1 MQLVSCWNSWVAI
14 ERTPVTIA
22 ADRTL
27 TTRAAPGHT
36 ASLSLDDEL
45 VSALTDLHK
54 LQTKA
59 SENAGTDYRDGIED
73 FDWYV
78 SGDEW
83 LP

>member
-14 ERTPVTIA
+14 ERTPVTIVM
-22 ADRTL
+22 
-27 TTRAAPGHT
+27 PHP
-36 ASLSLDDEL
+36 SPLDDEL

-54 LQTKA
+54 LQTKE

>member
-1 MQLVSCWNSWVAI
+1 MPHPS
-14 ERTPVTIA
+14 P
-22 ADRTL
+22 
-27 TTRAAPGHT
+27 
-36 ASLSLDDEL
+36 LDDEL

-54 LQTKA
+54 LQTKE